1 MNIINFLDFRR
12 FQMKNI
18 WIYILLFCLK
28 CNSCVTQKGPDPWD
42 YESHRLPPQFSENI
56 PPDLRHVPKKIVN
69 TESNVGMSEWFFKR
83 ILVTVLKGGQVKE
96 NEDKTVDVA
105 LQMKFNE
112 EQWALLNQYTIS
124 DKQLTEDNFRRTIGY
139 IENSIYKPSI
149 TEKVVMAWNEYIQIY
164 LSQYRVEITWVL
176 GLLSV
181 KLAMIWLLK
190 RMSHQHMMI
199 ILFAT
204 LYLYEVFVSYKE
216 AEKQDLERFLS
227 AINKCKWY
235 FWSSDCDV
243 PPPDPLMFLKH
254 MNPLKIGIRIFTTLI
269 TEPMLI
275 ISDNIKTIIH
285 GITDGLWFPLD
296 KIMFGMLIIIFNT
309 LLIFL
314 LIMVIFN
321 YILNIPFNL
330 SFLGLINIGLKSRNR
345 FSVNT
350 NEGTL
355 KIDDGDRISGPRL
368 DRLLDIC
375 SRALSTQHSEVSQN
389 GNAKLQIKSGSST
402 LRRSA
407 STGRLPSLQTEWLSN
422 NRLAIEDNVK
432 KNNIRQ
438 RNKKG
443 TDGSGDA

>member
-1 MNIINFLDFRR
+1 
-12 FQMKNI
+12 
-18 WIYILLFCLK
+18 
-28 CNSCVTQKGPDPWD
+28 
-42 YESHRLPPQFSENI
+42 
-56 PPDLRHVPKKIVN
+56 
-69 TESNVGMSEWFFKR
+69 MSEWFFKR
-83 ILVTVLKGGQVKE
+83 ILVIVLKAGQVKE

-164 LSQYRVEITWVL
+164 LSQYR
-176 GLLSV
+176 
-181 KLAMIWLLK
+181 
-190 RMSHQHMMI
+190 
-199 ILFAT
+199 
-204 LYLYEVFVSYKE
+204 EV
-216 AEKQDLERFLS
+216 EKQDLERFIS

-350 NEGTL
+350 NEETF

-389 GNAKLQIKSGSST
+389 GNAKLKIKSGSST

>member
-1 MNIINFLDFRR
+1 
-12 FQMKNI
+12 MKNI
-18 WIYILLFCLK
+18 WFYGLLYCLK
-28 CNSCVTQKGPDPWD
+28 FNSCVTQKGPDPWD
-42 YESHRLPPQFSENI
+42 YESHHLPPQLSENI

-69 TESNVGMSEWFFKR
+69 TENNVGMSEWFFKR
-83 ILVTVLKGGQVKE
+83 MLVIVLKGGQVKE
-96 NEDKTVDVA
+96 NEDNTVDVA
-105 LQMKFNE
+105 LQMKFND
-112 EQWALLNQYTIS
+112 EQWALLNQYTMS
-124 DKQLTEDNFRRTIGY
+124 DTQLTEDNFRRTIGY

-164 LSQYRVEITWVL
+164 LSQYKVEITWVL

-227 AINKCKWY
+227 AINKCKWI
-235 FWSSDCDV
+235 FWSSECDV
-243 PPPDPLMFLKH
+243 PPPDPLIFLKH

-269 TEPMLI
+269 SEPMLI
-275 ISDNIKTIIH
+275 ISDTIKIMIH

-296 KIMFGMLIIIFNT
+296 KIMFGLLIIIFNT

-345 FSVNT
+345 SFIKT
-350 NEGTL
+350 NEETL

-375 SRALSTQHSEVSQN
+375 SRALSTQHSGVSHN
-389 GNAKLQIKSGSST
+389 GNTKLQMKSGNST
-402 LRRSA
+402 LKRSA
-407 STGRLPSLQTEWLSN
+407 STGRLPSLQKEWLSN
-422 NRLAIEDNVK
+422 NMLPIENNVK
-432 KNNIRQ
+432 KNNIRR
-438 RNKKG
+438 RNNKG